1 MWVCIVQG
9 SILNLKYTDEDI
21 FNKKY
26 KTLNK
31 YDAKKMSSPH
41 FCVIITI
48 IILPRDSWRL
58 G

>member
-31 YDAKKMSSPH
+31 YDAKKNVFST
-41 FCVIITI
+41 FLRYYYYYYTTT
-48 IILPRDSWRL
+48 
-58 G
+58 